1 MNQESIRA
9 FCMKLPHATENVQWG
24 YDLCFKVGGKLFC
37 VMPLEPAPVML
48 SFKASPEN
56 FRQLQ
61 ETEDVIPAPY
71 MARAS
76 WLALRRL
83 NALHDQELKDLLR
96 ESHSL
101 VYATLTK
108 KLRAELESLKPAAES
123 KSAAKPRP
131 KSKPPAPSKKASA
144 KRAK

>member
-24 YDLCFKVGGKLFC
+24 FDLCFKVGGKLFC

-56 FRQLQ
+56 FHALQ
-61 ETEDVIPAPY
+61 EIDGVIPAPY
-71 MARAS
+71 MARAQ
-76 WLALRRL
+76 WLALRKL
-83 NALHDQELKDLLR
+83 TIFHDPQMKELLR

-101 VYATLTK
+101 VYASLTR
-108 KLRAELESLKPAAES
+108 KLRTELETAKKPRKTAKKKAA
-123 KSAAKPRP
+123 KSA
-131 KSKPPAPSKKASA
+131 
-144 KRAK
+144 RAK

>member
-1 MNQESIRA
+1 
-9 FCMKLPHATENVQWG
+9 MKLPHATENVQWG
-24 YDLCFKVGGKLFC
+24 FDLCFKVGGKLFC

-61 ETEDVIPAPY
+61 EVEDVIPAPY

-83 NALHDQELKDLLR
+83 SALRDDELRELLR
-96 ESHSL
+96 ESHTL
-101 VYATLTK
+101 VFATLTK
-108 KLRAELESLKPAAES
+108 KLQGELEKTGS
-123 KSAAKPRP
+123 KP
-131 KSKPPAPSKKASA
+131 KSTAKTPVKAKRAATTKKPSA
-144 KRAK
+144 KRAKA